1 MYTPEQQV
9 AALSW
14 MPTASK
20 QEEELRV
27 GCVSDIMARGLASM
41 PETQPTHH
49 STSLRAAMPETPATR
64 VRGGG

>member
-27 GCVSDIMARGLASM
+27 GCVSGIAARGLASM
-41 PETQPTHH
+41 LETQLTRH
-49 STSLRAAMPETPATR
+49 STSL
-64 VRGGG
+64 

>member
-27 GCVSDIMARGLASM
+27 GCDSGIAAAGQLASFNASNKADSSK
-41 PETQPTHH
+41 H
-49 STSLRAAMPETPATR
+49 
-64 VRGGG
+64 